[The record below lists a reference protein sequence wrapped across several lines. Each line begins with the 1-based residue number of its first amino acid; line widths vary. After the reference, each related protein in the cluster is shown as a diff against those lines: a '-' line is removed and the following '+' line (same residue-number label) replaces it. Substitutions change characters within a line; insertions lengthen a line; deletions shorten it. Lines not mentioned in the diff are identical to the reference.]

1 MKIQIIREPIS
12 VSEVQALAQE
22 IYGDVV
28 KGVADID
35 REVIALGG
43 EWHMDANKIL
53 VEEGS
58 SQEHIWGFKIYPDKR
73 GNDAVEYISLINIR
87 PHQENRS
94 MEIADPA
101 IRDTIRRILQQLIP
115 DLFV

>member
-1 MKIQIIREPIS
+1 MKIQIVRDPIS
-12 VSEVQALAQE
+12 VDDVRRLAQE
-22 IYGDVV
+22 IYHDMV

-35 REVIALGG
+35 RGVIALGG
-43 EWHMDANKIL
+43 EWHMDANKVL

-58 SQEHIWGFKIYPDKR
+58 SQEQVWGFNIYPDKQ
-73 GNDAVEYISLINIR
+73 GDDAIEYISLINIR

-101 IRDTIRRILQQLIP
+101 IRDAIRSILKQLIP